1 MRDTTR
7 DYTIAQFR
15 LYASL
20 GFPSKAQVVAD
31 KTMHRALQLDLLAVA
46 DTLNALTNSGKD
58 YICQAVSAVYFVA
71 PTKPLHKG
79 EINLRVT
86 KFAVNNYTDERTV
99 FRWLKEARL
108 LCAKLRGLNICT
120 YCTRKMSVE
129 AIKPVVQLNCNDK
142 TKSNNGLDH

>member
-1 MRDTTR
+1 MRDSTR

-20 GFPSKAQVVAD
+20 GYPNKAQVVAD
-31 KTMHRALQLDLLAVA
+31 KTMHRALQLDLLAVV

-58 YICQAVSAVYFVA
+58 YICQAVSAVYFFA

-120 YCTRKMSVE
+120 YCTKKDVSRS
-129 AIKPVVQLNCNDK
+129 D
-142 TKSNNGLDH
+142 

>member
-58 YICQAVSAVYFVA
+58 YIRQAVSAVYFVA

-79 EINLRVT
+79 FTTL
-86 KFAVNNYTDERTV
+86 
-99 FRWLKEARL
+99 
-108 LCAKLRGLNICT
+108 
-120 YCTRKMSVE
+120 
-129 AIKPVVQLNCNDK
+129 
-142 TKSNNGLDH
+142 

>member
-31 KTMHRALQLDLLAVA
+31 KAMHRALQLDLLAVV

-108 LCAKLRGLNICT
+108 LCANLRGLNICAC
-120 YCTRKMSVE
+120 CTKKDVSRS
-129 AIKPVVQLNCNDK
+129 D
-142 TKSNNGLDH
+142 

>member
-1 MRDTTR
+1 
-7 DYTIAQFR
+7 
-15 LYASL
+15 
-20 GFPSKAQVVAD
+20 
-31 KTMHRALQLDLLAVA
+31 MHRALQLDLLAVA

-86 KFAVNNYTDERTV
+86 KFAVNNYIDERTV

-108 LCAKLRGLNICT
+108 LCAKLRGLNVCT
-120 YCTRKMSVE
+120 YCTKKDVSRS
-129 AIKPVVQLNCNDK
+129 D
-142 TKSNNGLDH
+142 

>member
-20 GFPSKAQVVAD
+20 GFPSKAQVVAN
-31 KTMHRALQLDLLAVA
+31 KTMRQALRLDLLAVA

-71 PTKPLHKG
+71 PTAALHKG

-86 KFAVNNYTDERTV
+86 KFAINNYTDERTV

-108 LCAKLRGLNICT
+108 LCADYRGLNIGT
-120 YCTRKMSVE
+120 GKDVSRES
-129 AIKPVVQLNCNDK
+129 
-142 TKSNNGLDH
+142 S

>member
-1 MRDTTR
+1 MRDSTR

-15 LYASL
+15 LYALL
-20 GFPSKAQVVAD
+20 GYPNKAQVVAD
-31 KTMHRALQLDLLAVA
+31 ETMHRALQLDLLAVI

-108 LCAKLRGLNICT
+108 LCADYRGLNIGT
-120 YCTRKMSVE
+120 
-129 AIKPVVQLNCNDK
+129 DK
-142 TKSNNGLDH
+142 DVSRESS

>member
-31 KTMHRALQLDLLAVA
+31 KTMHRALQLDLLAVI

-108 LCAKLRGLNICT
+108 FCADYRGLNIGT
-120 YCTRKMSVE
+120 
-129 AIKPVVQLNCNDK
+129 DK
-142 TKSNNGLDH
+142 DVSRESS

>member
-1 MRDTTR
+1 LRDSTR

-31 KTMHRALQLDLLAVA
+31 KTMHRALQLDLLAVI
-46 DTLNALTNSGKD
+46 DTLDALTSSDKD
-58 YICQAVSAVYFVA
+58 YIRQAVSAVYFVA

-99 FRWLKEARL
+99 FRWLKKARL
-108 LCAKLRGLNICT
+108 LCADYRGLNIGT
-120 YCTRKMSVE
+120 
-129 AIKPVVQLNCNDK
+129 DK
-142 TKSNNGLDH
+142 DVSRESS

>member
-15 LYASL
+15 LYAAL
-20 GFPSKAQVVAD
+20 GYPSKAQVIAD
-31 KTMHRALQLDLLAVA
+31 KTMHQALRLDLLAVI
-46 DTLNALTNSGKD
+46 DTLNALTSSGKD

-71 PTKPLHKG
+71 PTAALHKG

-86 KFAVNNYTDERTV
+86 KFAISNYTDERTV
-99 FRWLKEARL
+99 WRWLKEARL

-120 YCTRKMSVE
+120 YCTKKDVSR
-129 AIKPVVQLNCNDK
+129 
-142 TKSNNGLDH
+142 SN

>member
-46 DTLNALTNSGKD
+46 DTLNALANSGKD

-108 LCAKLRGLNICT
+108 LCADYRGLNIGT
-120 YCTRKMSVE
+120 
-129 AIKPVVQLNCNDK
+129 DK
-142 TKSNNGLDH
+142 DVSRESS

>member
-46 DTLNALTNSGKD
+46 DTLDALTSSDKD
-58 YICQAVSAVYFVA
+58 YIRQAVCAVYFVA
-71 PTKPLHKG
+71 PTAPLQKG
-79 EINLRVT
+79 EINFRVT
-86 KFAVNNYTDERTV
+86 KFAINNYTDERTV

-108 LCAKLRGLNICT
+108 LCADYRGLNIGT
-120 YCTRKMSVE
+120 
-129 AIKPVVQLNCNDK
+129 DK
-142 TKSNNGLDH
+142 DVSRESS

>member
-1 MRDTTR
+1 LRDSTR

-15 LYASL
+15 LYALL
-20 GFPSKAQVVAD
+20 GYPNKAQVVAD
-31 KTMHRALQLDLLAVA
+31 ETMHRALQLDLLAVI

-120 YCTRKMSVE
+120 YCTKKDVSRS
-129 AIKPVVQLNCNDK
+129 D
-142 TKSNNGLDH
+142 

>member
-7 DYTIAQFR
+7 DYTISQFR

-58 YICQAVSAVYFVA
+58 YIRQAVSAVYFVA
-71 PTKPLHKG
+71 PTAPLQKG

-86 KFAVNNYTDERTV
+86 KFAVSNYTDERTV

-108 LCAKLRGLNICT
+108 LCADYRGLNIGT
-120 YCTRKMSVE
+120 
-129 AIKPVVQLNCNDK
+129 DK
-142 TKSNNGLDH
+142 DVSRESS

>member
-15 LYASL
+15 LYALL
-20 GFPSKAQVVAD
+20 GYPNKAQVVAD
-31 KTMHRALQLDLLAVA
+31 ETMHRALQLDLLAVI

-120 YCTRKMSVE
+120 YCTKKDVSRS
-129 AIKPVVQLNCNDK
+129 D
-142 TKSNNGLDH
+142 

>member
-58 YICQAVSAVYFVA
+58 YIRQAVSAVYFVA
-71 PTKPLHKG
+71 PTAALHKG

-86 KFAVNNYTDERTV
+86 KFAVSNYTDERTV

-108 LCAKLRGLNICT
+108 LCAKLRGLNTGCA
-120 YCTRKMSVE
+120 YCTKKDVSRS
-129 AIKPVVQLNCNDK
+129 D
-142 TKSNNGLDH
+142 

>member
-1 MRDTTR
+1 MRDSTR

-20 GFPSKAQVVAD
+20 GYPSKAQVVAD
-31 KTMHRALQLDLLAVA
+31 KTMHRALQLDLLAVV

-58 YICQAVSAVYFVA
+58 YIRQAVSAVYFVA

-108 LCAKLRGLNICT
+108 LCADYRGLNIGT
-120 YCTRKMSVE
+120 
-129 AIKPVVQLNCNDK
+129 DK
-142 TKSNNGLDH
+142 DVSRESS

>member
-1 MRDTTR
+1 MRDSTR

-20 GFPSKAQVVAD
+20 GYPSKAQVIAD
-31 KTMHRALQLDLLAVA
+31 KTMHQALRLDLLAVI
-46 DTLNALTNSGKD
+46 DTLNALTSSGKD

-71 PTKPLHKG
+71 PTAALHKG

-86 KFAVNNYTDERTV
+86 KFAVSNYTDERTV

-108 LCAKLRGLNICT
+108 LCAKLRGLNTGCA
-120 YCTRKMSVE
+120 YCTKKDVSRS
-129 AIKPVVQLNCNDK
+129 D
-142 TKSNNGLDH
+142 

>member
-1 MRDTTR
+1 MRDSTR

-15 LYASL
+15 TYAAL
-20 GFPSKAQVVAD
+20 GYPSKAQVVAD
-31 KTMHRALQLDLLAVA
+31 ETMRQALRLDLLAVI

-71 PTKPLHKG
+71 PTAALHKG

-86 KFAVNNYTDERTV
+86 KFAINNYTDERTV

-120 YCTRKMSVE
+120 YCTKEDVSRS
-129 AIKPVVQLNCNDK
+129 D
-142 TKSNNGLDH
+142 

>member
-31 KTMHRALQLDLLAVA
+31 KTMHRALQLDLLAVI
-46 DTLNALTNSGKD
+46 DTLNDLTNSGKD
-58 YICQAVSAVYFVA
+58 YICQAVNAVYFVA

-86 KFAVNNYTDERTV
+86 KFAVSNYTDERTV

-108 LCAKLRGLNICT
+108 LCADYRGLNIGT
-120 YCTRKMSVE
+120 
-129 AIKPVVQLNCNDK
+129 DK
-142 TKSNNGLDH
+142 DVSRESS

>member
-31 KTMHRALQLDLLAVA
+31 KTMHRALQLDLLAVI
-46 DTLNALTNSGKD
+46 DTLNALTSSGKD

-71 PTKPLHKG
+71 PTAALHKG

-86 KFAVNNYTDERTV
+86 KFAVSNYTDERTV

-108 LCAKLRGLNICT
+108 FCAKLRGLNTGCA
-120 YCTRKMSVE
+120 YCTKKDVSRS
-129 AIKPVVQLNCNDK
+129 D
-142 TKSNNGLDH
+142 

>member
-20 GFPSKAQVVAD
+20 GYPNKAQVVAD
-31 KTMHRALQLDLLAVA
+31 KTMHRALRLDLLAVI
-46 DTLNALTNSGKD
+46 DTLDALTSSGKD
-58 YICQAVSAVYFVA
+58 YIRQAVSAVYFVA
-71 PTKPLHKG
+71 PTAALHKG

-86 KFAVNNYTDERTV
+86 KFAVSNYTDERTV

-108 LCAKLRGLNICT
+108 LCADYRGLNIGT
-120 YCTRKMSVE
+120 
-129 AIKPVVQLNCNDK
+129 DK
-142 TKSNNGLDH
+142 DVSRESS

>member
-1 MRDTTR
+1 MRDSTR

-20 GFPSKAQVVAD
+20 GFPSKAQVVAN

-71 PTKPLHKG
+71 PTAPLQKG
-79 EINLRVT
+79 EINFRVT
-86 KFAVNNYTDERTV
+86 KFAINNYTDERTV

-108 LCAKLRGLNICT
+108 LCADYRGLNIGT
-120 YCTRKMSVE
+120 
-129 AIKPVVQLNCNDK
+129 DK
-142 TKSNNGLDH
+142 DVSRESS

>member
-7 DYTIAQFR
+7 DYTISQFR

-108 LCAKLRGLNICT
+108 LCAKLRGLNTGCA
-120 YCTRKMSVE
+120 YCTKKDVSRS
-129 AIKPVVQLNCNDK
+129 D
-142 TKSNNGLDH
+142 